1 MVVPSAAVSE
11 IPTAHERLVE
21 RAAAWRVTV
30 DDVFETAGS
39 LIAYGRR
46 TSEPVVLKIV
56 KRPGDEW
63 YSGVVLTEFG
73 GHGVVRVHEHSGG
86 AALLERLRP
95 GNSLVDLT
103 LSGRDDEATAHIAG
117 VIRAM
122 TSSPVAGSNAYP
134 TVQDWGKG
142 FAWYAASGDRRI
154 SSDLVSH
161 AHHLYDDLCRSQSTV
176 RLLHGDL
183 QHSNIRFDE
192 ERGWVAIDPKGVIGE
207 TEYEIGAALRNP
219 REAPSTFTA
228 PATIERRIRRLSS
241 DLALDATRVLEWAF
255 AQAVLSAIWV
265 IEDGETFDA
274 AASTMILA
282 ETMRRMLPS
291 FSS

>member
-1 MVVPSAAVSE
+1 MAVPSAALSE

-30 DDVFETAGS
+30 DDVVETPGS

-46 TSEPVVLKIV
+46 TSEPVVLKIA

-63 YSGVVLTEFG
+63 RSGEVLIEFD
-73 GHGVVRVHEHSGG
+73 GHGVVRVLEHTGG

-95 GNSLVDLT
+95 GKSLVELT
-103 LSGRDDEATAHIAG
+103 LSGRDDDATTHIAG

-122 TSSPVAGSNAYP
+122 SSAPVRGSSAYP

-142 FAWYAASGDRRI
+142 FAWYAATGDRRI

-161 AHHLYDDLCRSQSTV
+161 AQQLYEELCRTQSTV

-192 ERGWVAIDPKGVIGE
+192 GRGWVAIDPKGVIGE

-219 REAPSTFTA
+219 REAPATFTA

-241 DLALDATRVLEWAF
+241 DLDLDATRVLEWAF

-265 IEDGETFDA
+265 IEDGETFDIA
-274 AASTMILA
+274 EPTMILA

-291 FSS
+291 FSP

>member
-1 MVVPSAAVSE
+1 MVVPPAALSE
-11 IPTAHERLVE
+11 NSSAHERLIE
-21 RAAAWRVTV
+21 RAAAWSVTT
-30 DDVFETAGS
+30 DDVFETPGS

-46 TSEPVVLKIV
+46 TSGPVVLKIV

-63 YSGVVLTEFG
+63 HSGAGLNDFG
-73 GHGVVRVHEHSGG
+73 GHGVVRVYEHTGG

-103 LSGRDDEATAHIAG
+103 LSGRDDEATGHIAG

-122 TSSPVAGSNAYP
+122 TSAPVRGSSAYA

-142 FAWYAASGDRRI
+142 FAWYAATGDRRI

-161 AHHLYDDLCRSQSTV
+161 AHELYDELCGSQSAV

-192 ERGWVAIDPKGVIGE
+192 RRGWVAIDPKGVIGE

-228 PATIERRIRRLSS
+228 PATIERRIRRLSG

-265 IEDGETFDA
+265 IEDGEPFDA
-274 AASTMILA
+274 AEPAMILA